1 MQKKLFATLV
11 AFVGLA
17 GALFGQD
24 AGTITGR
31 VVDQTAAVVSGA
43 EVKVTDVTT
52 GETQKTTTNESGN
65 YYFNTIKP
73 GVYNVT
79 VEKSGFRKSE
89 FQKQTVDVGSQLT
102 LNVSLELGAST
113 QTVTVEAS
121 AGAELQTLSSTVGAT
136 ITGPSMV
143 LLPNLGRDASSL
155 AVFQPG
161 VAPGGFVAGAMSDEN
176 TFQLDGGNNSSDM
189 DGNMTVYTPS
199 YASNGAPTG
208 TMPTPVE
215 SVEEFKVNTAG
226 QTADFNGSS
235 GSQVQ
240 MVTKRGTNQFHGA
253 AYEYYF
259 STDVGAA
266 NTWDNDHKAD
276 AALGLGYTPISKA
289 HKNRYGGA
297 LGGPMLPKFLGGKTY
312 FFVNYEALKYPF
324 SETYEKPMPTA
335 LLRAGVVQ
343 INESGTWVPYN
354 LTGAPVTVNG
364 VSYAPAQCGGAACDP
379 LGLGMNSLVSQIWN
393 KYMPMPNDASSG
405 DTKNTQGYLSTI
417 GLPQTSNFWV
427 GRVDHDFGDKW
438 RLFASYRYYA
448 FSQLTTNQVDVG
460 GLLPGD
466 TFGNYAARAPRPQK
480 PDYIVGGISTSI
492 TPSTTN
498 DFHYSFLKNWWQWA
512 TSAAP
517 PQLPGLGGALEIG
530 GESANALIPYN
541 INTQNTRQRFWD
553 GHDTTLRDDV
563 TMLKSNHLIAIG
575 GQYERN
581 YDYHLRNDNGQ
592 GIDNSTVY
600 QIGNNSG
607 LTWAASAL
615 PANLPSSQNSTF
627 ENYAAEIWGIVDQ
640 SQVLYT
646 RSGPQLTLQPLGSN
660 MFDQSTINFYN
671 LYASDTWKVKPN
683 LTLTYGLGYQVE
695 TPPTEANGKQ
705 IELVDS
711 TGTPISISSYLS
723 QRESAAFQGSVF
735 NPIVGFT
742 GVKTV
747 SNASTKY
754 PYNPF
759 YGGVSPRVS
768 FAYTPDAGDGFMGK
782 IFGHNQTVIRGGYGR
797 IYGRLNGV
805 DLVLIPLLGTG
816 LGQAVSCYASAAG
829 TCVGASSLTSATAFR
844 IGTNGLVAP
853 LPAVSQT
860 LPQPYF
866 PGTNGYA
873 SAGSGSVLDP
883 NFRPSSTDNFQF
895 SIQRELKKNLILEVG
910 YIGRKINHEWQ
921 QVDLDAVPTM
931 TTLAG
936 ESFARAYANLYTAV
950 NQGGTPAA
958 QPFFEAALGGS
969 GSAFCKAYSSCT
981 AAIVANSTMKTQ
993 ITQTQVYDF
1002 WTLLNKQSSW
1012 TLGRTL
1018 PSSTSSAI
1026 PAGQLSAVYADGSF
1040 GYGNYNAGYASL
1052 TSSNFYGMT
1061 FHSNFT
1067 YGRALGT
1074 GNQTQATSSYS
1085 VVDPWN
1091 INAMY
1096 GPQYFDYK
1104 VVYSLTMLYQEPFF
1118 KSQKGLLGHALGG
1131 WTIAPI
1137 FTARSGAPLAVS
1149 NLNGGC
1155 ESFGEM
1161 NCSTGSTEDY
1171 AVLASAF
1178 TGGNSANYN
1187 EVATGKVG
1195 TTGNN
1200 NINMFQNPTQ
1210 VFGEFRNCIL
1220 GIDTN
1225 CGSTGTIRGMGTWNL
1240 DATVSKDFSWKER
1253 IGATLLFQFTNVLNH
1268 VQLADPS
1275 LSLASP
1281 QTFGVLGSSNPNGGQ
1296 SNTPRQMEFGLRLHF

>member
-17 GALFGQD
+17 GAVFAQN

-31 VVDQTAAVVSGA
+31 VVDQTAAVVAGA
-43 EVKVTDVTT
+43 EVKVTDVST
-52 GETQKTTTNESGN
+52 GEFQKASTNESGN
-65 YYFNTIKP
+65 YFFNTIQP
-73 GVYNVT
+73 GVYNVSI
-79 VEKSGFRKSE
+79 EKSGFRKAE
-89 FQKQTVDVGSQLT
+89 FQKQTVEIGVQLT

-121 AGAELQTLSSTVGAT
+121 AGAELQTLNSTVGTT
-136 ITGPSMV
+136 ISGPSMV

-208 TMPTPVE
+208 TIPTPVE

-259 STDVGAA
+259 ATDVGGA
-266 NTWDNDHKAD
+266 NTWDNNHK
-276 AALGLGYTPISKA
+276 GVPISIA

-297 LGGPMLPKFLGGKTY
+297 LGGPMLPKFWGGKTY
-312 FFVNYEALKYPF
+312 FFVNYEALKYPYAT
-324 SETYEKPMPTA
+324 TYEKSMPTA

-343 INESGTWVPYN
+343 INNNGTWIPYN

-364 VSYAPAQCGGAACDP
+364 TTYAPTQCGGVVCDP
-379 LGLGMNSLVSQIWN
+379 LGLGLNAQVSTIWN
-393 KYMPMPNDASSG
+393 KYMPMPNDPTSG
-405 DTKNTQGYLSTI
+405 DTHNTQGYLSTI
-417 GLPQTSNFWV
+417 NLPQTSTFWV
-427 GRVDHDFGDKW
+427 GRIDHDFGDKW
-438 RLFASYRYYA
+438 RLFGSYRYYA
-448 FSQLTTNQVDVG
+448 YNQLTTNQVDVG

-466 TFGNYAARAPRPQK
+466 TFGQYAARAPRPQK
-480 PDYIVGGISTSI
+480 PEYIVGGISTTVSA
-492 TPSTTN
+492 STTN

-530 GESANALIPYN
+530 GESSGALIPYN
-541 INTQNTRQRFWD
+541 VNTQSTRQRFWD
-553 GHDTTLRDDV
+553 GHDTTVRDDV
-563 TMLKSNHLIAIG
+563 SILKSNHLISVG
-575 GQYERN
+575 GQFERN

-600 QIGNNSG
+600 QIGNNNG
-607 LTWAASAL
+607 IAWAAN
-615 PANLPSSQNSTF
+615 NLPTGLPTNQQSTF

-683 LTLTYGLGYQVE
+683 FTLTYGLGYQVE
-695 TPPTEANGKQ
+695 TPPTEKNGKQ

-711 TGTPISISSYLS
+711 TGTPISINSYLS
-723 QRESAAFQGSVF
+723 QRASAAYQGSVF
-735 NPIVGFT
+735 DPIVGFT
-742 GVKTV
+742 GIKTV

-768 FAYTPDAGDGFMGK
+768 FAYSPSADGFMSK

-805 DLVLIPLLGTG
+805 DQVLIPLLGTG
-816 LGQAVSCYASAAG
+816 LGQAVSCFAAATN
-829 TCVGASSLTSATAFR
+829 TCAGASGLTPATAFR

-883 NFRPSSTDNFQF
+883 NFRPSSTDNYQF

-931 TTLAG
+931 TTLNG
-936 ESFARAYANLYTAV
+936 ESFARAYANLYQSISSCTSAASCA
-950 NQGGTPAA
+950 TPAA
-958 QPFFEAALGGS
+958 QPFFEAALGGA
-969 GSAFCKAYSSCT
+969 GSAFCSGYASCT
-981 AAIVANSTMKTQ
+981 AAIAKNSSMYNELKN
-993 ITQTQVYDF
+993 TQVYDL
-1002 WTLLNKQSSW
+1002 WALLNKQNGWS
-1012 TLGRTL
+1012 LGRTM
-1018 PSSTSSAI
+1018 PSSATSTSA
-1026 PAGQLSAVYADGSF
+1026 AGQLSGIFADGSF
-1040 GYGNYNAGYASL
+1040 GYGNYNAGYISL
-1052 TSSNFYGMT
+1052 TSSNFHGAT

-1085 VVDPWN
+1085 VVDPFN
-1091 INAMY
+1091 IHAMY

-1104 VVYSLTMLYQEPFF
+1104 VVYSLTMLYQDPFF
-1118 KSQKGLLGHALGG
+1118 KSQKGILGKALGG
-1131 WTIAPI
+1131 WTVAPI

-1149 NLNGGC
+1149 NLNGGA
-1155 ESFGEM
+1155 ESFGEIGG
-1161 NCSTGSTEDY
+1161 TGVGSTEDF
-1171 AVLASAF
+1171 AVLASKF

-1187 EVATGKVG
+1187 QVVATGATAG
-1195 TTGNN
+1195 TTGNSG
-1200 NINMFQNPTQ
+1200 INMFQNPGQ
-1210 VFGEFRNCIL
+1210 VFTQFRNCIL
-1220 GIDTN
+1220 GVDTN

-1240 DATVSKDFSWKER
+1240 DATLSKDFSWRER

>member
-1 MQKKLFATLV
+1 V
-11 AFVGLA
+11 
-17 GALFGQD
+17 
-24 AGTITGR
+24 
-31 VVDQTAAVVSGA
+31 TA
-43 EVKVTDVTT
+43 E
-52 GETQKTTTNESGN
+52 
-65 YYFNTIKP
+65 
-73 GVYNVT
+73 
-79 VEKSGFRKSE
+79 
-89 FQKQTVDVGSQLT
+89 
-102 LNVSLELGAST
+102 
-113 QTVTVEAS
+113 
-121 AGAELQTLSSTVGAT
+121 AGAELQTLSSTVGTT
-136 ITGPSMV
+136 ISGPSLV

-155 AVFQPG
+155 AIFQPG
-161 VAPGGFVAGAMSDEN
+161 VSPGGMVAGAMSDQN

-253 AYEYYF
+253 GYEYYF
-259 STDVGAA
+259 ASNVGAA
-266 NTWDNDHKAD
+266 NTWDNDHKPD
-276 AALGLGYTPISKA
+276 AALGLGYTPIPKT
-289 HKNRYGGA
+289 HKNRFGGA
-297 LGGPMLPKFLGGKTY
+297 IGGPMLPKFAGGKTY
-312 FFVNYEALKYPF
+312 FFFNYEGLRYPY
-324 SETYEKPMPTA
+324 STTYEKPVPTA
-335 LLRAGVVQ
+335 LLKAGVIQ
-343 INESGTWVPYN
+343 INQGGTWVPYN
-354 LTGAPVTVNG
+354 MNPVPVTVNG
-364 VSYAPAQCGGAACDP
+364 TTYMPAQCGGANCDP
-379 LGLGMNSLVSQIWN
+379 LGIGLNQQVSTIWN
-393 KYMPMPNDASSG
+393 KYMPAPNDPTAG
-405 DTKNTQGYLSTI
+405 DQHNTQGYLSTI
-417 GLPQTSNFWV
+417 AEPQTSNFYV
-427 GRVDHDFGDKW
+427 GRIDHDFGDKW
-438 RLFASYRYYA
+438 RLFTSYRYYA
-448 FSQLTTNQVDVG
+448 FNQLTTNQVDVG
-460 GLLPGD
+460 GVLPGD
-466 TFGNYAARAPRPQK
+466 TFGQYSARAPRPQK
-480 PDYIVGGISTSI
+480 PDFFVGGISTTVSP
-492 TPSTTN
+492 TTTN
-498 DFHYSFLKNWWQWA
+498 DFHFSYLKNWWQWA

-517 PQLPGLGGALEIG
+517 PQLAGLGGALEIG
-530 GESANALIPYN
+530 GESSSALIPYN
-541 INTQNTRQRFWD
+541 VNTQNTRQRFWD

-563 TMLKSNHLIAIG
+563 SILKNNHLISVG

-592 GIDNSTVY
+592 GIDNSIVY
-600 QIGNNSG
+600 QIANGGG

-615 PANLPSSQNSTF
+615 PTGLPSSQNGTF
-627 ENYAAEIWGIVDQ
+627 ETYAAEILGIVDQ

-646 RSGPQLTLQPLGSN
+646 RSGAQLTLQPLGSN

-671 LYASDTWKVKPN
+671 GYVTDTWKVKPN
-683 LTLTYGLGYQVE
+683 FTLTYGLGYQVE
-695 TPPTEANGKQ
+695 TPPTEKNGKQ
-705 IELVDS
+705 IELVDQ
-711 TGTPISISSYLS
+711 TGTPISLSSYLS
-723 QRESAAFQGSVF
+723 QRESAALNGQVY

-742 GVKTV
+742 GIETV
-747 SNASTKY
+747 SNASHKY

-759 YGGVSPRVS
+759 YGGVSPRAS
-768 FAYTPDAGDGFMGK
+768 FAWNPSYTDGILGK
-782 IFGHNQTVIRGGYGR
+782 LLGNNQTVIRGGYGR

-816 LGQAVSCYASAAG
+816 LGQAVNCYASAQGQCLG
-829 TCVGASSLTSATAFR
+829 TSSLTDATAFR

-853 LPAVSQT
+853 LPTVSQT

-883 NFRPSSTDNFQF
+883 NFRPSTTDNFQF
-895 SIQRELKKNLILEVG
+895 SIQREVKKNLIAEVG
-910 YIGRKINHEWQ
+910 YIGRKITHEWQ

-931 TTLAG
+931 TTLSG
-936 ESFARAYANLYTAV
+936 ETFARAYANIYTALS
-950 NQGGTPAA
+950 QGQAPAV

-969 GSAFCKAYSSCT
+969 TSAFCAKAGSCT
-981 AAIVANSTMKTQ
+981 AAIVANSTMKTE

-1002 WTLLNKQSSW
+1002 WSLLNKQSSW

-1018 PSSTSSAI
+1018 PSSVSSAI
-1026 PAGQLSAVYADGSF
+1026 PAGQLSAVYADAST
-1040 GYGNYNAGYASL
+1040 GYGNYNAAYVSITARDWHN
-1052 TSSNFYGMT
+1052 TT

-1091 INAMY
+1091 LHAMY

-1104 VVYSLTMLYQEPFF
+1104 FVYNLTMLWQDPFYR
-1118 KSQKGLLGHALGG
+1118 SQKGIIGHVLGG

-1137 FTARSGAPLAVS
+1137 FTAHGGAPLAVS

-1161 NCSTGSTEDY
+1161 NCSTGSTEDF
-1171 AVLASAF
+1171 AVLASKF

-1187 EVATGKVG
+1187 EVVSGSVG
-1195 TTGNN
+1195 SSGNKN
-1200 NINMFQNPTQ
+1200 NINMFQNPSQTYA
-1210 VFGEFRNCIL
+1210 EFRNCIL

-1225 CGSTGTIRGMGTWNL
+1225 CGATGIIRGLPTWNL
-1240 DATVSKDFSWKER
+1240 DATISKDLGIYKER

-1275 LSLASP
+1275 LSLGSP
-1281 QTFGVLGSSNPNGGQ
+1281 QNWGVLGSSNPNGGQ
-1296 SNTPRQMEFGLRLHF
+1296 ANTPRQMEFGLRIHF